1 MSSSTLQIGDRDIR
15 QRELVPPLKLAVCQA
30 VVVGV
35 GAIGRQVAL
44 QLAAVGIGKMDL
56 VDFDV
61 VGVENLAPQAYWQS
75 DLGKSKVEATAH
87 ACRLLNPAVRISEY
101 NERFRRSSPRTLAA
115 FADRAVRPVVF
126 CCVDSIATRQLVWE
140 AVRPMAAFFADGR
153 MSAEV
158 IRILAVGQP
167 ALDAYYATTLFA
179 PEQAYQGSCTSR
191 STVYTASIAA
201 ALMLSQF
208 TRSLR
213 EMPVDRDLHLNLLSS
228 ELSVH

>member
-1 MSSSTLQIGDRDIR
+1 
-15 QRELVPPLKLAVCQA
+15 
-30 VVVGV
+30 
-35 GAIGRQVAL
+35 
-44 QLAAVGIGKMDL
+44 MDL

-75 DLGKSKVEATAH
+75 DLGKSKVEPTAH
-87 ACRLLNPAVRISEY
+87 ACRLLNPAVRIGEY

-115 FADRAVRPVVF
+115 FADPTVRPVVF